1 MLKHLDIRD
10 LVIVES
16 LELEFESGL
25 TVLTGETGAGKSIL
39 LTALGLALGDR
50 ADSAY
55 VRPGAQRAEINLS
68 FDLVDCPASR
78 VWLEDNELAEDG
90 ECLIRRV
97 ITADGRSRA
106 FVNGRPVT
114 LQALQELGG
123 GMVEI
128 HGQHAHVRL
137 TAAQE
142 QRRLLDASAGNAD
155 LVSRVEGLY
164 RRWRR
169 LSDELK
175 RQTSLASDRTARL
188 ELLQFQVEELEQ
200 QDIAALNY
208 AALTEEHSRLANVD
222 RILEVGQA
230 VLDRL
235 YEDDAHSVNA
245 LLSQSLHGLA
255 ELGRMAASFG
265 ALNGLLEDAQVQ
277 VKEASLQ
284 LRREL
289 EHLESDPAA
298 LNRLDQRLADVH
310 RLARKHQVRPE
321 ALPELLGGLRSELDR
336 LQGGAESLENLQ
348 RELGEVLADY
358 AGLGGTLSQRRR
370 AAAVKLEEGISR
382 LIRELGMPQGQLQVE
397 VRSDPDREPAPWGR
411 DEVEF
416 LFSANQGMPPRSLG
430 RVASGGE
437 LSRIGLAIQV
447 AATHGK
453 SVPTLIFDEV
463 DSGIGGGIAEV
474 VGRKLRLLGEDRQVF
489 CVTHLPQVAAQGH
502 QHLLVRK
509 TSQGDVAQSSVSAI
523 EDDARVAEIA
533 RMLGGSVMTRQTL
546 AHAEEMLRLA
556 AGSMSP

>member
-16 LELEFESGL
+16 LELEFSSGL

-55 VRPGAQRAEINLS
+55 VRPGAPRAEINLG
-68 FDLVDCPASR
+68 FDLMDCPASR
-78 VWLEDNELAEDG
+78 SWLEQNELAEG
-90 ECLIRRV
+90 EDCLVRRI

-123 GMVEI
+123 GLVEI

-137 TAAQE
+137 SSAQE
-142 QRRLLDASAGNAD
+142 QRRLLDAAAGNAE
-155 LVSRVEGLY
+155 LLARVEDLY

-175 RQTSLASDRTARL
+175 RQSSLALDRTARL

-208 AALTEEHSRLANVD
+208 AVLTEEHSRLANVD
-222 RILEVGQA
+222 RILELGQA
-230 VLDRL
+230 VLNQL

-245 LLSQSLHGLA
+245 LLSQALHA
-255 ELGRMAASFG
+255 MTELGRLASCFDE
-265 ALNGLLEDAQVQ
+265 LRGLLEDAQVQ

-289 EHLESDPAA
+289 EHQESDPSA

-310 RLARKHQVRPE
+310 RLARKHQTRPE
-321 ALPELLGGLRSELDR
+321 ALPELLGGLRSELER
-336 LQGGAESLENLQ
+336 LQGGAESLENL
-348 RELGEVLADY
+348 REELQAVLATY
-358 AGLGGTLSQRRR
+358 AGLGEALSRRR
-370 AAAVKLEEGISR
+370 EAAAIKLEESISC
-382 LIRELGMPQGQLQVE
+382 LIRELGMPQGQLKIE
-397 VRSDPDREPAPWGR
+397 IRSEPEREPAPAGR
-411 DEVEF
+411 DDVEF

-463 DSGIGGGIAEV
+463 DSGIGGGTAEV
-474 VGRKLRLLGEDRQVF
+474 VGRKLRLLGGDRQVF

-502 QHLLVRK
+502 QHLLVQK
-509 TSQGDVAQSSVSAI
+509 TGQGGVVQSSVSAI
-523 EDDARVAEIA
+523 EGDARVAEIA
-533 RMLGGSVMTRQTL
+533 RMLGGSVMTRQTM

-556 AGSMSP
+556 ADR

>member
-16 LELEFESGL
+16 LELEFSSGL

-55 VRPGAQRAEINLS
+55 VRPGAPRAEIILG
-68 FDLVDCPASR
+68 FDLMDCPASR
-78 VWLEDNELAEDG
+78 SWLEQNELAEG
-90 ECLIRRV
+90 EDCLVRRI

-123 GMVEI
+123 GLVEI

-137 TAAQE
+137 SSAQE
-142 QRRLLDASAGNAD
+142 QRRLLDAAAGNAE
-155 LVSRVEGLY
+155 LLARVEDLY

-175 RQTSLASDRTARL
+175 RQSSLALDRTARL

-208 AALTEEHSRLANVD
+208 AVLTEEHSRLANVD
-222 RILEVGQA
+222 RILELGQA
-230 VLDRL
+230 VLNQL

-245 LLSQSLHGLA
+245 LLSQALHA
-255 ELGRMAASFG
+255 MTELGRLASCFDE
-265 ALNGLLEDAQVQ
+265 LRGLLEDAQVQ

-289 EHLESDPAA
+289 EHQESDPSA

-310 RLARKHQVRPE
+310 RLARKHQTRPE
-321 ALPELLGGLRSELDR
+321 ALPELLGGLRSELER
-336 LQGGAESLENLQ
+336 LQGGAESLENL
-348 RELGEVLADY
+348 REELQAVLAAY
-358 AGLGGTLSQRRR
+358 ASLGQALSRRR
-370 AAAVKLEEGISR
+370 EAAAIKLEESISC
-382 LIRELGMPQGQLQVE
+382 LIRELGMPQGQLKVE
-397 VRSDPDREPAPWGR
+397 IRSEPEREPAPAGR
-411 DEVEF
+411 DDVEF

-463 DSGIGGGIAEV
+463 DSGIGGGTAEV
-474 VGRKLRLLGEDRQVF
+474 VGRKLRLLGGDRQVF

-502 QHLLVRK
+502 QHLLVQK
-509 TSQGDVAQSSVSAI
+509 TGQGGVVQSSVSAI
-523 EDDARVAEIA
+523 EGDARVAEIA
-533 RMLGGSVMTRQTL
+533 RMLGGSVMTRQTM

-556 AGSMSP
+556 ADR

>member
-16 LELEFESGL
+16 LELEFSSGL

-55 VRPGAQRAEINLS
+55 VRPGAPRAEINLG
-68 FDLVDCPASR
+68 FDLMDCPASR
-78 VWLEDNELAEDG
+78 SWLEQNELAEG
-90 ECLIRRV
+90 EDCLVRRI

-123 GMVEI
+123 GLVEI

-137 TAAQE
+137 SSAQE
-142 QRRLLDASAGNAD
+142 QRRLLDAAAGNAE
-155 LVSRVEGLY
+155 LLARVEDLY

-175 RQTSLASDRTARL
+175 RQSSLALDRTARL

-208 AALTEEHSRLANVD
+208 AVLTEEHSRLANVD
-222 RILEVGQA
+222 RILELGQA
-230 VLDRL
+230 VLNQL

-245 LLSQSLHGLA
+245 LLSQALHA
-255 ELGRMAASFG
+255 MTELGRLASCFDE
-265 ALNGLLEDAQVQ
+265 LRGLLEDAQVQ

-289 EHLESDPAA
+289 EHQESDPSA

-310 RLARKHQVRPE
+310 RLARKHQTRPE
-321 ALPELLGGLRSELDR
+321 ALPELLGGLRSELER
-336 LQGGAESLENLQ
+336 LQGGAESLENL
-348 RELGEVLADY
+348 REELQAVLATY
-358 AGLGGTLSQRRR
+358 AGLGEALSRRR
-370 AAAVKLEEGISR
+370 EAAAIKLEESISC
-382 LIRELGMPQGQLQVE
+382 LIRELGMPQGQLKVE
-397 VRSDPDREPAPWGR
+397 IRSEPEREPAPAGR
-411 DEVEF
+411 DDVEF

-463 DSGIGGGIAEV
+463 DSGIGGGTAEV
-474 VGRKLRLLGEDRQVF
+474 VGRKLRLLGGDRQVF

-502 QHLLVRK
+502 QHLLVQK
-509 TSQGDVAQSSVSAI
+509 TGQGGVVQSSVSAI
-523 EDDARVAEIA
+523 EGDARVAEIA
-533 RMLGGSVMTRQTL
+533 RMLGGSVMTRQTM

-556 AGSMSP
+556 ADR